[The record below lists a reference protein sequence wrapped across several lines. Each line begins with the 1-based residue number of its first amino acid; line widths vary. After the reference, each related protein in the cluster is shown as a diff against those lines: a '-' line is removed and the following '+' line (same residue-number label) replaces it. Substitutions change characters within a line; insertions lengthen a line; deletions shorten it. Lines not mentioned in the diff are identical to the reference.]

1 MNTQNWSFQK
11 FSDWLTAKSEAFRED
26 GFIIELQLN
35 DAPRSSIRLRAER
48 EARVG
53 ELTVWDDGMASEAVI
68 DLQAGDFV
76 YMHDGIQLSSEWE
89 HQLEEFFEQTRK

>member
-1 MNTQNWSFQK
+1 MNTQNWSFEE
-11 FSDWLTAKSEAFRED
+11 FSDWLTTISEALREG
-26 GFIIELQLN
+26 GFIVEIQLN

-48 EARVG
+48 GTRVG

-76 YMHDGIQLSSEWE
+76 HMHDGTQLTCEWE
-89 HQLEEFFEQTRK
+89 NQLEVFFEQTRK